1 MVILAM
7 PTTTGMLIY
16 TTTLELLA
24 EYTHSSCDRNDSFY
38 SHNPDHSTYYK
49 TGDGF
54 WRFEAQDGEVTTSE
68 DVAASDDKTAT
79 SGNVKGKLFQRRP
92 GK

>member
-1 MVILAM
+1 MAPTNKHENEMVARVHRIIREGVNREGNKYIRYIDCDGHIGYA
-7 PTTTGMLIY
+7 Y
-16 TTTLELLA
+16 YNRLEI
-24 EYTHSSCDRNDSFY
+24 
-38 SHNPDHSTYYK
+38 
-49 TGDGF
+49 GF